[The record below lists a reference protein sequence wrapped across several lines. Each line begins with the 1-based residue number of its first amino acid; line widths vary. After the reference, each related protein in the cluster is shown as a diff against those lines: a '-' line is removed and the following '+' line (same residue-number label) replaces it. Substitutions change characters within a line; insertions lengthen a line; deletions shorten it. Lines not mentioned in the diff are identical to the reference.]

1 MTMAHGQDNLISLAD
16 RATEEQREIARMG
29 GVASGVVRKAKASIK
44 KLLPEA
50 LAEKIPN
57 SNITYADSIVLALL
71 TKAANGDIKAIRL
84 IIEAIDGMEQKID
97 HTSSDGSMS
106 PKATKIDLSSFT
118 PEQLIEMGR
127 AAFRGE

>member
-1 MTMAHGQDNLISLAD
+1 
-16 RATEEQREIARMG
+16 MG

-57 SNITYADSIVLALL
+57 SNITYADRIVLALL